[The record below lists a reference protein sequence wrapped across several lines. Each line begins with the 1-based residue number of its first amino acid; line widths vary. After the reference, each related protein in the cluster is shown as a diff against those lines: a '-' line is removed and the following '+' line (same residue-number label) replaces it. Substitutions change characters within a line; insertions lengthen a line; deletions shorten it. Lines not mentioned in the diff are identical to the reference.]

1 MNEYY
6 ETKEEPELS
15 CIGTTEKDTF
25 KDPSCF
31 YDFVMQNGKKLRYDD
46 LIHLYHIVFHEYIN
60 FSEIETK

>member
-6 ETKEEPELS
+6 EMKEEPELS

-31 YDFVMQNGKKLRYDD
+31 YDFVMQNGKSYAMM
-46 LIHLYHIVFHEYIN
+46 
-60 FSEIETK
+60 T